1 MIWGGDLIIMK
12 PALDNDLNN
21 FSIIQISSLNI
32 YFLILILGLK
42 ENGGK

>member
-12 PALDNDLNN
+12 PTLDNDLNN
-21 FSIIQISSLNI
+21 FSIIQMSNLNI

>member
-1 MIWGGDLIIMK
+1 MIWGGD
-12 PALDNDLNN
+12 LDNDLNN
-21 FSIIQISSLNI
+21 FSIIQMSNLNI

>member
-1 MIWGGDLIIMK
+1 MK
-12 PALDNDLNN
+12 PTLNNELNN